1 MPLTLLP
8 GGGRDPTTEAFR
20 AQVNRFRHADRGK
33 GAAPGSDLEPVSSA
47 QPTAYEMV
55 TRQMVESI
63 AEDVRDIK
71 SKITNLIFVLA
82 GAVVLDI
89 ISRALGG

>member
-1 MPLTLLP
+1 MTLTVLP
-8 GGGRDPTTEAFR
+8 GGDRDATAEAFR
-20 AQVNRFRHADRGK
+20 GQIARFRRPEQKRDPETG
-33 GAAPGSDLEPVSSA
+33 GAGANGM

-71 SKITNLIFVLA
+71 SKLGNLIFVLT
-82 GAVVLDI
+82 GAVLLDI
-89 ISRALGG
+89 ASRALGG